1 LFWFLVSLF
10 FGPLATLA
18 LVMIDLRFWRKAE
31 SPFASPE
38 ELNHFVSEVRSELEA
53 AGWVGAAGR
62 FARIQE
68 TAFTTGSEWRG
79 DLGMAVKA
87 IRKEHKIPR
96 ELDAKL
102 KRILAEVRRA

>member
-10 FGPLATLA
+10 FGPLATLV

-68 TAFTTGSEWRG
+68 TAYTTGSEWRG